1 VRFAGF
7 GGALVSF
14 EDLYPGDC
22 FMMRD
27 SNGAPQFCMVAKFPK
42 DRDNGCLILGT
53 AAEEEQFTVSAMQKY
68 ETVLNFRTAAI
79 HPRLGSG
86 LKLADNYALGSLVVA
101 SDGLFLVGRNR
112 NASILHVHI
121 ESGEIRS
128 PAQRQINF
136 AAWDLLA
143 QDPITEEWVTLLS
156 HD

>member
-1 VRFAGF
+1 VRFAGL
-7 GGALVSF
+7 GGVIVSF
-14 EDLYPGDC
+14 EDLPLGDC
-22 FMMRD
+22 FLARD
-27 SNGAPQFCMVAKFPK
+27 SNGAPQFCMVAKFPN

-53 AAEEEQFTVSAMQKY
+53 AAEQEQFTVSSMQKH
-68 ETVLNFRTAAI
+68 ETVLNFRTATI
-79 HPRLGSG
+79 HPRFGSE

-112 NASILHVHI
+112 NASILNVHV

-128 PAQRQINF
+128 PAQRQMNF